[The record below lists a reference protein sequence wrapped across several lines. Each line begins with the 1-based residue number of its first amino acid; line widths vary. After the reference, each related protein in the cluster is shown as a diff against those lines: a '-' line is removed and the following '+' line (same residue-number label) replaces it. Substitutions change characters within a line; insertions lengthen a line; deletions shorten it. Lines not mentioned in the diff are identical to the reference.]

1 MKFAGLQ
8 DSRGFSTTPI
18 KPTCIIC
25 GRSYLLVGRWVEPSI
40 VELRNMADLFS
51 QFETYGSER
60 SVPSA
65 PARGGSG
72 AFSSSRDLNPFGN
85 EDGSDVV
92 ARMNA
97 SQREVRLLVY

>member
-1 MKFAGLQ
+1 MKFTGLQ
-8 DSRGFSTTPI
+8 DSRGFTTTPI

-25 GRSYLLVGRWVEPSI
+25 GRSYLRPLGVEPSI

-97 SQREVRLLVY
+97 SQREVRLLVC